1 MSDMD
6 GNIVKI
12 VDRSTFSSYNRDPDI
27 MSGFEH
33 ESLELHED
41 LNPAL
46 KKALGDKEPEFK
58 QLLKKL
64 ILDHSIYNN
73 DIYPLGMYRE
83 DRDKGTSQELVHK
96 FWLDKFG
103 LDTSKRGMSSAITG
117 AIMSASHE
125 IENSDEYKDTLD

>member
-41 LNPAL
+41 LNPVL

-96 FWLDKFG
+96 F
-103 LDTSKRGMSSAITG
+103 
-117 AIMSASHE
+117 
-125 IENSDEYKDTLD
+125 